1 MTLRNRI
8 KNQQSMD
15 EKTREICTNPKY
27 VFSIIEIWY
36 IQNLA
41 INFVIFLLYSMKYG
55 LVKAEMFRNAIL

>member
-1 MTLRNRI
+1 
-8 KNQQSMD
+8 MD
-15 EKTREICTNPKY
+15 EKTREIYTNPKY